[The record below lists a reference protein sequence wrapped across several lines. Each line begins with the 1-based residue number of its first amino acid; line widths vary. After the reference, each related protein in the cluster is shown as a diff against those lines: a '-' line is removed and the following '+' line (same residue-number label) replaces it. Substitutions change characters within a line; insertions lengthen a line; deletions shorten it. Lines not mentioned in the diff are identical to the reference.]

1 MKTIPKVDVNIVTY
15 NSEQVIQACLN
26 SVFQQTHI
34 NICVNIIDNHS
45 TDNTIGILSK
55 YPVNV
60 FMNRINFGYAK
71 AHNQALAKSN
81 GKYIVTLNPDVVL
94 DKRFITNLVR
104 EMEHNSTVGSCSGF
118 LLRVDDVGM
127 HSDSVDAAGIYMRR
141 NRRQGLRYENVQKK
155 HVPTKNEYIFGPD
168 GAAAFYRRKMLTDI
182 MYRKEI
188 FDEDFYMY
196 KEDVDICWRAQLFG
210 WKSLF
215 VPSAIAQHRRSF
227 RPGDRKGIPQNLRLF
242 SVRNRYFLMIKNE
255 IARLYFRD
263 IFWILLY
270 EIKIIGYII
279 TREPLSFLAYFQVIK
294 KFPLMKKKRIDIQK
308 HTRVNDQYMQQWF
321 TS

>member
-1 MKTIPKVDVNIVTY
+1 MKILPQVDVNIVTF
-15 NSEQVIQACLN
+15 NSENVIQACLN
-26 SVFQQTHI
+26 SVFRQTHR
-34 NICVNIIDNHS
+34 NIQVNIIDNYS
-45 TDNTIGILSK
+45 TDNTIGLLFK

-60 FMNRINFGYAK
+60 FKNRINLGYAK
-71 AHNQALAKSN
+71 AHNQALMKSN
-81 GKYIVTLNPDVVL
+81 GKYILTLNPDVVL
-94 DKRFITNLVR
+94 DKGFIENLVY
-104 EMEHNSTVGSCSGF
+104 EMENNPEVGSCSGL
-118 LLRVDDVGM
+118 LLRVNDTGIR
-127 HSDSVDAAGIYMRR
+127 SDSVDAAGIFIRR
-141 NRRQGLRYENVQKK
+141 NRRQGLRYEYSQKK
-155 HVPTKNEYIFGPD
+155 FVPIKNEYIFGPD

-188 FDEDFYMY
+188 FDEDFFMY
-196 KEDVDICWRAQLFG
+196 KEDVDICWRAQLYG

-215 VPSAIAQHRRSF
+215 IPSAIAQHRRSF
-227 RPGDRKGIPQNLRLF
+227 RPGERKSVPQNLRLF

-279 TREPLSFLAYFQVIK
+279 TREPLSFFAYFQVIK

-308 HTRVNDQYMQQWF
+308 HSRVNIQYMQQWF